1 MQVEITEF
9 EMDESLL
16 NDKPHRFSIHGMH
29 DTGKSAIAVA
39 LLNNAIK
46 ETGLSGHICGK
57 DHPWFTTAAET
68 PIGDL
73 THDRPTLI
81 DQQPYKY
88 TDGCEDNDYQI
99 CVTDRI
105 THTDEEANVIIVEKL
120 WTVAVSRQTMSHAAT
135 VSINGEGSII
145 TWVSTVS

>member
-1 MQVEITEF
+1 MQVEIAEF

-46 ETGLSGHICGK
+46 ETGANGHVCGK
-57 DHPWFTTAAET
+57 DHPWFTTAVEA
-68 PIGDL
+68 PIDAL

-81 DQQPYKY
+81 DHPPHKY
-88 TDGCEDNDYQI
+88 TDGCADNDYQI
-99 CVTDRI
+99 CVTDGI
-105 THTDEEANVIIVEKL
+105 VHVDNEANVIIVEKL
-120 WTVAVSRQTMSHAAT
+120 WTVAVSRKTMSYAAT

-145 TWVSTVS
+145 TWVSTAR